1 MKLFV
6 RMNIYPYICK
16 IKLKD
21 MRKLICKST
30 DNYQY
35 EAESLDFYCNDNLVF
50 SQLNR
55 KLNRGGK
62 SLYLY
67 DWSVKEEVVSAG
79 SFSRGEKWWRKMSS
93 KLKEL
98 NYEISWEDI
107 REAIKNREKEN
118 IKERLSDVIFI
129 QTQHNKE
136 LEKTEK
142 RLVFLRKQIKANKSI
157 IKSLQNQDIC
167 TEG

>member
-1 MKLFV
+1 
-6 RMNIYPYICK
+6 
-16 IKLKD
+16 
-21 MRKLICKST
+21 MRTLTCKST

-35 EAESLDFYCNDNLVF
+35 ESESLDFYYNGNLIF

-62 SLYLY
+62 SLYLW
-67 DWSVKEEVVSAG
+67 DWTVKDEIVSSG

-107 REAIKNREKEN
+107 KQAIENRQKEN
-118 IKERLSDVIFI
+118 KAKRLSDVIHL
-129 QTQHNKE
+129 QTLNNKE
-136 LEKTEK
+136 LITTEK
-142 RLVFLRKQIKANKSI
+142 RLAFLRKQIQENKSL
-157 IKSLQNQDIC
+157 IKQL
-167 TEG
+167 T